1 MHASGFYL
9 TAVSVF
15 DFLTRAFER
24 MKMIRPLLNFAERFP
39 LAHRYFGG
47 MASIIAL
54 HRVGEADPSRLA
66 VNEEMKI
73 SPLVLENLIL
83 GLKARGHQFISI
95 ETLWRHLVEGRPVE
109 KAVLFSLDDGYLDNY
124 TQAYP
129 LFKKHSVPF
138 TLYLTSSFPDQTA
151 KMWWFALED
160 LLLSNDEIRLSSGQV
175 FDASTQQ
182 DKMDTFLAIR
192 RLMVSPSTEGRQSG
206 VAKLFNDHSVDWLA
220 YSRQHALGWEQVR
233 ALSEDPLVTIGGH
246 TVSHASLA
254 QLTEAE
260 LVQDVSGAHER
271 ITAVTGKKVE
281 HFAYPFGGRKEAR
294 AREFSLLKALGLK
307 TAVTTRRGN
316 IFPRHKDHL
325 TSLPRINFD
334 NSVGLSILG
343 RPTFP
348 RLVTA

>member
-1 MHASGFYL
+1 
-9 TAVSVF
+9 
-15 DFLTRAFER
+15 
-24 MKMIRPLLNFAERFP
+24 MKMISSLLDFAERFP
-39 LAHRYFGG
+39 LAHRYYGG
-47 MASIIAL
+47 MAGIIAL

-73 SPLVLENLIL
+73 SPLVLEHLIL
-83 GLKARGHQFISI
+83 ALKARGHQFISM

-109 KAVLFSLDDGYLDNY
+109 KAVVFSLDDGYLDNY

-129 LFKKHSVPF
+129 LFKKHGVPF

-160 LLLSNDEIRLSSGQV
+160 LLLSRDEILLSNGQV

-182 DKMDTFLAIR
+182 DKVATFLAIR
-192 RLMVSPSTEGRQSG
+192 RLMVSPSAEGRQAS
-206 VAKLFNDHSVDWLA
+206 VVKLFDDLAVDWQA
-220 YSRQHALGWEQVR
+220 YNRQHALGWEQVR
-233 ALSEDPLVTIGGH
+233 ALSKDPLVTIGGH

-260 LVQDVSGAHER
+260 LVQDVSDAHER
-271 ITAVTGKKVE
+271 ITAVTGQKVE

-294 AREFSLLKALGLK
+294 AREFSLLKKMGLK

-316 IFPRHKDHL
+316 ILPAHKDHL

-334 NSVGLSILG
+334 NSVGLRILG

-348 RLVTA
+348 RLVTT

>member
-1 MHASGFYL
+1 
-9 TAVSVF
+9 
-15 DFLTRAFER
+15 
-24 MKMIRPLLNFAERFP
+24 MKMIRPLLGLAERFP
-39 LAHRYFGG
+39 LAHRYYRG

-54 HRVGEADPSRLA
+54 HRVGEADPSRLPF
-66 VNEEMKI
+66 NEEMKI

-83 GLKARGHQFISI
+83 SLKARGHQFISI
-95 ETLWRHLVEGRPVE
+95 DALWRHLVEGRPVE
-109 KAVLFSLDDGYLDNY
+109 KAVVFSLDDGYLDNY

-129 LFKKHSVPF
+129 LFKKHGVPF

-160 LLLSNDEIRLSSGQV
+160 LLLSSDEIRLSNGQV

-182 DKMDTFLAIR
+182 DKVDTFLAIR
-192 RLMVSPSTEGRQSG
+192 RLMLSPSAEGCQAC
-206 VAKLFNDHSVDWLA
+206 VAELFNDHAVDWLA
-220 YSRQHALGWEQVR
+220 YSQQHALGWEQVL

-254 QLTEAE
+254 QLTEVE

-271 ITAVTGKKVE
+271 ITAVTGQKVE
-281 HFAYPFGGRKEAR
+281 HFAYPFGGRKEAN
-294 AREFSLLKALGLK
+294 AREFSLLKRLGLK

-316 IFPRHKDHL
+316 IFPAHKDYL

-343 RPTFP
+343 RPTYP

>member
-1 MHASGFYL
+1 
-9 TAVSVF
+9 
-15 DFLTRAFER
+15 
-24 MKMIRPLLNFAERFP
+24 MKIIRLLLDFAERFP
-39 LAHRYFGG
+39 LAHRYYGG

-54 HRVGEADPSRLA
+54 HRVGESDPSRLSI
-66 VNEEMKI
+66 NEEMKI
-73 SPLVLENLIL
+73 SPFVLENLIL
-83 GLKARGHQFISI
+83 ALRAQGHQFLSI

-109 KAVLFSLDDGYLDNY
+109 KAVVFSLDDGYLDNY

-129 LFKKHSVPF
+129 LFKKHGVPF

-160 LLLSNDEIRLSSGQV
+160 LLLSSEEIRLSNGQV

-182 DKMDTFLAIR
+182 DKVDTFLAIR
-192 RLMVSPSTEGRQSG
+192 RLMVSPTVGGHKACVDE
-206 VAKLFNDHSVDWLA
+206 LFNDHAVDWLA

-254 QLTEAE
+254 QLTQAE
-260 LVQDVSGAHER
+260 LVRDVLDAHER
-271 ITAVTGKKVE
+271 ITAVTGQKVE

-294 AREFSLLKALGLK
+294 AREFSLLKRLGLK

-316 IFPRHKDHL
+316 ILPAHKDHL

-334 NSVGLSILG
+334 NSVGLGILG

>member
-1 MHASGFYL
+1 
-9 TAVSVF
+9 
-15 DFLTRAFER
+15 
-24 MKMIRPLLNFAERFP
+24 MKMIRSFLDFAERFP
-39 LAHRYFGG
+39 LAYRYYGG

-66 VNEEMKI
+66 VNEAMKI
-73 SPLVLENLIL
+73 SPLVLEQLIL
-83 GLKARGHQFISI
+83 DLKGRGHQFMSI
-95 ETLWRHLVEGRPVE
+95 ETLWCHLVEGRPVE
-109 KAVLFSLDDGYLDNY
+109 KAVVFSLDDGYLDNY

-129 LFKKHSVPF
+129 LFKKHGVPF
-138 TLYLTSSFPDQTA
+138 TLYLTSSFPDHTA

-160 LLLSNDEIRLSSGQV
+160 LLLSTDEIRLSNGQV

-182 DKMDTFLAIR
+182 DKEDTFLAIR
-192 RLMVSPSTEGRQSG
+192 RLMLSPSAEGRQAC
-206 VAKLFNDHSVDWLA
+206 VAELFNDHAVDWLA
-220 YSRQHALGWEQVR
+220 YSRQHALGWEQVL

-271 ITAVTGKKVE
+271 ITAVTGQKVE

-294 AREFSLLKALGLK
+294 AREFSLLKQLGLK

-316 IFPRHKDHL
+316 VLPAHKDHL

-334 NSVGLSILG
+334 NSVDLSILG

-348 RLVTA
+348 RLVTV

>member
-1 MHASGFYL
+1 
-9 TAVSVF
+9 
-15 DFLTRAFER
+15 
-24 MKMIRPLLNFAERFP
+24 MKMIRSLLDFAERFP
-39 LAHRYFGG
+39 LAHRYYGG

-73 SPLVLENLIL
+73 SPLVLEQLIL
-83 GLKARGHQFISI
+83 ALKTRGHQFISI
-95 ETLWRHLVEGRPVE
+95 ETLWRHLVEGRPLE
-109 KAVLFSLDDGYLDNY
+109 KAVVFSLDDGYLDNY

-129 LFKKHSVPF
+129 LFKKHGVPF

-160 LLLSNDEIRLSSGQV
+160 LLLSSDEIRLSNGQV
-175 FDASTQQ
+175 FNASTQQ
-182 DKMDTFLAIR
+182 DKLNTFLSVR
-192 RLMVSPSTEGRQSG
+192 RLMVSPSADGHKAC
-206 VAKLFNDHSVDWLA
+206 VAELFNDHAVDWLA
-220 YSRQHALGWEQVR
+220 YSRQHALGWEQVL

-246 TVSHASLA
+246 TVSHASLT

-260 LVQDVSGAHER
+260 LVRDVTGAHER
-271 ITAVTGKKVE
+271 ITAVTGQTVA

-294 AREFSLLKALGLK
+294 AREFSLLKTLGLK

-316 IFPRHKDHL
+316 ILPAHKDHL